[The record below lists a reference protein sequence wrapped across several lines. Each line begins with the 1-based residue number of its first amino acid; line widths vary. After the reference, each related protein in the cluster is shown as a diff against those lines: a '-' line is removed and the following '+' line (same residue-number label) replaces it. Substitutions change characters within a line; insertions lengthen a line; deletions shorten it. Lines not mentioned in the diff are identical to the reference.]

1 MAVYE
6 DKDLGL
12 WVFLDCT
19 SRSIENE
26 AVVLQVNVENVMKT
40 FQTNAAN
47 ATAVILRA
55 IPQIVKEDWAATI
68 EENKVKGR

>member
-1 MAVYE
+1 M
-6 DKDLGL
+6 
-12 WVFLDCT
+12 
-19 SRSIENE
+19 
-26 AVVLQVNVENVMKT
+26 VLQVNVENVMKT

-47 ATAVILRA
+47 ATAVILKA

>member
-1 MAVYE
+1 M
-6 DKDLGL
+6 
-12 WVFLDCT
+12 
-19 SRSIENE
+19 
-26 AVVLQVNVENVMKT
+26 NVENVMKT

-47 ATAVILRA
+47 ATAVILKA

>member
-1 MAVYE
+1 M
-6 DKDLGL
+6 
-12 WVFLDCT
+12 DCT

-40 FQTNAAN
+40 FQMNAAN

-68 EENKVKGR
+68 EENKV